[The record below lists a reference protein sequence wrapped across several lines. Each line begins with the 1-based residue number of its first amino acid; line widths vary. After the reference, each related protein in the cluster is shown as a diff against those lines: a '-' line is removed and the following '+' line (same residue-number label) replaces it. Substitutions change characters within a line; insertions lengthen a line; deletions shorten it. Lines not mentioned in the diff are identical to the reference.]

1 MKARLGSMT
10 AGLAVGITL
19 AVAAACA
26 AGAYLYSQRHF
37 QTLLDG
43 ARGSAL
49 AQAELI
55 RAALEHG
62 MVRQDRSLIEP
73 MIRTFGSEPRVA
85 GVMLLDRTGVVRYAS
100 GPVPPGHR
108 FDLHSPTCQACH
120 RLPPEQRASS
130 RVIEAGAGVGADILR
145 TVVPVRNRAACHGCH
160 NPAQK
165 INGIVI
171 FDVDASGIRAAANAD
186 LRWMVGTTA
195 GIALLLVAAIA
206 TIVRVVV
213 LRRLQRFETTA
224 RLIAGGD
231 LARRVPE
238 AGSDTIAW
246 LAREFNVM
254 ADSVTGLLGEVSSQ
268 RSRLETVINSI
279 DDGIVVLDAKRTVI
293 AANDAFL
300 ERTGSVR
307 RDMLGCSCQSAP
319 SGLCGVRDC
328 PTMACLESGERQVR
342 ICERRRGDGTVAW
355 EEVHA
360 CRISGDSADGGQ
372 IVEVWRDITERR
384 AAEARLA
391 ESHRLA
397 SLGMLASGFSHEMNT
412 PLATVLAC
420 VEGIAREIGREGVPL
435 DLSRV
440 VGHAA
445 TAREQLLRCRGI
457 TQHFLRMSRGQASQG
472 QVVDVGAAI
481 DAVVRL
487 VAPTARGHA
496 VTIEVEP
503 IAPGTLQVRADE
515 SDLQQA
521 LINLLLNAVQASAG
535 GGTVRLRVTAGD
547 VVTILITDEG
557 VGIAQEEQARIFEPF
572 FSLRRGG
579 TGLGLFVSLNSVRK
593 WGGDI
598 HVHSAAGAG
607 ATFEVALPALSGVA
621 PLGAVSA

>member
-1 MKARLGSMT
+1 MKARLGSTT
-10 AGLAVGITL
+10 AGLAIGITL
-19 AVAAACA
+19 AVAGACA
-26 AGAYLYSQRHF
+26 AGAYLYSQRHV

-62 MVRQDRSLIEP
+62 MIRQDRSLIEP

-85 GVMLLDRTGVVRYAS
+85 GVMLLDRGGVVRYAS
-100 GPVPPGHR
+100 GPVAPGHQ

-120 RLPPEQRASS
+120 QWPPAQRASS
-130 RVIEAGAGVGADILR
+130 RVIETGTGGDILR
-145 TVVPVRNRAACHGCH
+145 TVVPVRNRAACHACH
-160 NPAQK
+160 DPAQK

-171 FDVDASGIRAAANAD
+171 FDVDASGIRAAANRD

-206 TIVRVVV
+206 VIVRLVV

-231 LARRVPE
+231 LERRVPDG
-238 AGSDTIAW
+238 GSDTIAW

-254 ADSVTGLLGEVSSQ
+254 ADSVTGLLGEVRSQ

-279 DDGIVVLDAKRTVI
+279 DDGIVVLDARRTVI

-319 SGLCGVRDC
+319 SGMCGVGDC
-328 PTMACLESGERQVR
+328 PTVACLESGERQVR
-342 ICERRRGDGTVAW
+342 ICERRRPDGTTAW

-360 CRISGDSADGGQ
+360 CRISGDAADGVQ

-412 PLATVLAC
+412 PLATVLTC
-420 VEGIAREIGREGVPL
+420 VEGIAREIGREGTPI
-435 DLSRV
+435 DFPRV
-440 VGHAA
+440 VSHAA

-457 TQHFLRMSRGQASQG
+457 TQHFLRMSRGQASPG
-472 QVVDVGAAI
+472 QIVDVGTAI

-496 VTIEVEP
+496 VTIELEP
-503 IAPGTLQVRADE
+503 IAGGSLRVYADE

-521 LINLLLNAVQASAG
+521 FINLLLNAVQASAG
-535 GGTVRLRVTAGD
+535 GGTVRLRVSAGD
-547 VVTILITDEG
+547 VVTIVIADEG
-557 VGIAQEEQARIFEPF
+557 VGIAPEQQARIFEPF

-607 ATFEVALPALSGVA
+607 ATFEVVLPALSSAA
-621 PLGAVSA
+621 PRHALGA

>member
-19 AVAAACA
+19 AVAGACA

-62 MVRQDRSLIEP
+62 MIRQDRSLIEP

-85 GVMLLDRTGVVRYAS
+85 GVMLLDRAGVVRYAS
-100 GPVPPGHR
+100 GPVAPGHQ

-120 RLPPEQRASS
+120 QWPPAQRASS
-130 RVIEAGAGVGADILR
+130 RVIETGTGGDILR
-145 TVVPVRNRAACHGCH
+145 TVVPVRNQAVCHGCH
-160 NPAQK
+160 DPAQK

-171 FDVDASGIRAAANAD
+171 FDVDASGIRTAANRD

-206 TIVRVVV
+206 VIVRLAV

-231 LARRVPE
+231 LERRVPDG
-238 AGSDTIAW
+238 GSDTIAW

-254 ADSVTGLLGEVSSQ
+254 ADSVTGLLGEVRSQ

-307 RDMLGCSCQSAP
+307 RDTLGCSCQSAP
-319 SGLCGVRDC
+319 SGMCGVSDC
-328 PTMACLESGERQVR
+328 PAVACLESGERQVR
-342 ICERRRGDGTVAW
+342 ICERRRPDGTTAW

-360 CRISGDSADGGQ
+360 CRISGDAADGVQ

-412 PLATVLAC
+412 PLATVLTC
-420 VEGIAREIGREGVPL
+420 VEGIAREIGREGTPT
-435 DLSRV
+435 DFSRV

-472 QVVDVGAAI
+472 QLVDVGAAI

-496 VTIEVEP
+496 VTIALEP
-503 IAPGTLQVRADE
+503 IGRGPFQVYADE

-535 GGTVRLRVTAGD
+535 GATVRLRVSAGD
-547 VVTILITDEG
+547 VVTIVIADEG
-557 VGIAQEEQARIFEPF
+557 VGIAQEQQARIFEPF

-607 ATFEVALPALSGVA
+607 ATFEVVLPAVSGAA
-621 PLGAVSA
+621 PRHATGA